1 MCRKL
6 LHNCIYYRQE
16 QFMREKKDLH
26 SVKMIFENM
35 VKCPTKLQ
43 NGVQLSLQKKCIT
56 VSTSEK

>member
-1 MCRKL
+1 MYRKL
-6 LHNCIYYRQE
+6 QYNCIYYCQE

-43 NGVQLSLQKKCIT
+43 NGVQLSLQKKSIA
-56 VSTSEK
+56 VSTPEK